1 MATSSPSFAVAFGGG
16 GARGIA
22 HIHIIEVL
30 DELGIKPVAIAGS
43 SIGAIMGAGFACGMK
58 GLEIRAYMTEIF
70 TRNTE
75 IAKRI
80 WQTKPQSL
88 TELFQGGL
96 KFSQFNIEKLIAAF
110 LPDQIP
116 ADFSELTIP
125 LQMTASDYQA
135 AKETVFCEGDLRS
148 AIAASCAIPPLFS
161 PVCREGRIYL
171 DGGLFNPVPYDL
183 LTGKAD
189 IIIAVDVIG
198 APHIDSDRLPT
209 TIEAMIAANMLTM
222 RSIIANKFLIAKPD
236 IFLTPDVSQISL
248 IDFWKIE
255 QILTQSEK
263 VRDQLK
269 YAIDDMMKHHSAAG
283 G

>member
-1 MATSSPSFAVAFGGG
+1 MTTSSPTFAVAFGGG

-43 SIGAIMGAGFACGMK
+43 SIGSIMGAGLACGMK
-58 GLEIRAYMTEIF
+58 GSEIRAYMTEIF
-70 TRNTE
+70 THNTE

-88 TELFQGGL
+88 SDLFHGGL
-96 KFSQFNIEKLIAAF
+96 KFSQFNIEKIIAAF
-110 LPDQIP
+110 LPDQVP
-116 ADFSELTIP
+116 VDFAGLNIP
-125 LQMTASDYQA
+125 LQITACDYYA
-135 AKETVFCEGDLRS
+135 ARETVFDTGDLRS

-161 PVCREGRIYL
+161 PVRREGRIYL

-183 LTGKAD
+183 LSDKAD

-198 APHIDSDRLPT
+198 VPPSDSERMPT
-209 TIEAMIAANMLTM
+209 TIEAMMASNMLTM
-222 RSIIANKFLIAKPD
+222 RSIVTNKFLNCKPD
-236 IFLTPDVSQISL
+236 IFLSPDVSHISL

-263 VRDQLK
+263 VRDHLK
-269 YAIDDMMKHHSAAG
+269 YAIDDVLKTHSAAG
-283 G
+283 V